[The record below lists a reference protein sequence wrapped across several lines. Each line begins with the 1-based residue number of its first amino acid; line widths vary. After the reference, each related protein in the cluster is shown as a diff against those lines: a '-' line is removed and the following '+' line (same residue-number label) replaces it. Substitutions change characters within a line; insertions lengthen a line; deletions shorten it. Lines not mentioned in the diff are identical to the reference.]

1 MVFVYLFFF
10 VIGII
15 FGSFFNVVGLRVP
28 KKRSIVQP
36 RSHCP
41 HCGHFLSWYELI
53 PIFSYVLQKGK
64 CRSCRV
70 PISAIYPVM
79 ELFTGLLFVFSF
91 YKIGFSKELIV
102 ALPFVSLL
110 IIITVSD
117 LSYKLIPNRI
127 LIFFFVLFIFLRIWI
142 PLHPWYDSIIGMTV
156 GFILLY
162 IIAIVSNGGMGGG
175 DIKLFAVLGYALGLK
190 GVLLAFFLSTLIG
203 ALFGLFGIITK
214 QLSRK
219 SAIPFGPF
227 ISIGAVLSY
236 FYETEI
242 FHWYIQLI
250 I

>member
-1 MVFVYLFFF
+1 
-10 VIGII
+10 
-15 FGSFFNVVGLRVP
+15 
-28 KKRSIVQP
+28 
-36 RSHCP
+36 
-41 HCGHFLSWYELI
+41 
-53 PIFSYVLQKGK
+53 
-64 CRSCRV
+64 
-70 PISAIYPVM
+70 M

-91 YKIGFSKELIV
+91 YKIGFNEELLV

-127 LIFFFVLFIFLRIWI
+127 LIFFFVLFVLLRTWI

-156 GFILLY
+156 GFVLLY

>member
-1 MVFVYLFFF
+1 
-10 VIGII
+10 
-15 FGSFFNVVGLRVP
+15 
-28 KKRSIVQP
+28 
-36 RSHCP
+36 
-41 HCGHFLSWYELI
+41 
-53 PIFSYVLQKGK
+53 
-64 CRSCRV
+64 
-70 PISAIYPVM
+70 
-79 ELFTGLLFVFSF
+79 
-91 YKIGFSKELIV
+91 
-102 ALPFVSLL
+102 
-110 IIITVSD
+110 
-117 LSYKLIPNRI
+117 
-127 LIFFFVLFIFLRIWI
+127 
-142 PLHPWYDSIIGMTV
+142 
-156 GFILLY
+156 
-162 IIAIVSNGGMGGG
+162 MGGG